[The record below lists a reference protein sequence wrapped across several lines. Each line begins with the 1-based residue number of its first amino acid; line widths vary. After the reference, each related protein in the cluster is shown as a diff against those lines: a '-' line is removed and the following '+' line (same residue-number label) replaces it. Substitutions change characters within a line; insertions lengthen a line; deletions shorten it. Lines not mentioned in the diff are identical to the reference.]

1 MMCSAYRLNKQGDSR
16 ELCLSP
22 FSTLNQPGL
31 LYRALIASWPTYR
44 FLRRQ
49 VRWSWSSV
57 PISLRTFHSL
67 SLSTLLNCFG
77 PAASFIQGLLVILLH
92 SSQDLG
98 DSSFG
103 VIYFDSYCGSW
114 GSHGKYTGWFAIPSS
129 SGSHF
134 FFFFVR
140 TLCYDPSV
148 LGNLPGMA
156 YSFTELCKPIHHNKA
171 VIHEGGKQENT
182 IWSGN
187 TTSGHIPWRNQNWKR
202 HT

>member
-31 LYRALIASWPTYR
+31 LYRALTVAYWPTYR

-134 FFFFVR
+134 FFFFFLSELSAITHLSWV
-140 TLCYDPSV
+140 TCLAWLIVSLSYASP
-148 LGNLPGMA
+148 
-156 YSFTELCKPIHHNKA
+156 FTTTRQWSMK
-171 VIHEGGKQENT
+171 GENT